1 MGARIKQI
9 DKKIEKRL
17 KDALLT
23 NLTKEQLSDK
33 VFENPLFDYR
43 QAFSSL
49 LNLKLLN
56 LGSYLGLPNEEWAV
70 RIMVN
75 LLINLGID
83 DKMNEHKRD
92 ELIQAQNLYI
102 KISKGEDLNGF
113 DTEKQAL
120 VIKNMLQ
127 GNSSEETG
135 TEEVKE

>member
-17 KDALLT
+17 KDALQT

-56 LGSYLGLPNEEWAV
+56 LGAYLGLPNEEWAV

-120 VIKNMLQ
+120 VIKNILQ

>member
-17 KDALLT
+17 KDALQT

-49 LNLKLLN
+49 LNLKFLN
-56 LGSYLGLPNEEWAV
+56 LGAYLGLPNEEWAV

-120 VIKNMLQ
+120 VIKNML
-127 GNSSEETG
+127 
-135 TEEVKE
+135 

>member
-56 LGSYLGLPNEEWAV
+56 LGAYLGLPNEEWAV

>member
-17 KDALLT
+17 KDALQT

-56 LGSYLGLPNEEWAV
+56 LGAYLGLPNEEWAV